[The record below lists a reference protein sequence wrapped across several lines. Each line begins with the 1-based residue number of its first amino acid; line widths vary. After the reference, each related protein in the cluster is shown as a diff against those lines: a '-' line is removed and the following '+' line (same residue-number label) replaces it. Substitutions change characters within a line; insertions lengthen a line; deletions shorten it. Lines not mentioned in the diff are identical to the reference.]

1 MTKRRGLHPDKALST
16 LKVRQVTKAGR
27 YSDGQGLY
35 LVVSDTGAKRWMLRI
50 VVRGRRR
57 DMGLGGANLVS
68 LADARQLAL
77 QYRLIAR
84 NGGDPLE
91 ERRKERVT
99 TPTFAEAAHQ
109 VHAEAAPTW
118 KNPKHAQQWINT
130 LETYALPHIGS
141 MQLDHIR
148 SADLLRVLSPIW
160 LEKPETARRVRQRLK
175 TVFDWAKAS
184 GFRNTDNPVEG
195 IERGL
200 PKQTAKVEHHA
211 AMPFAEVPAFVK
223 GLQRTDKKGLINRRA
238 FEMLILTATRTS
250 EVLNAEWTEFDL
262 KQRLWVISA
271 ERMKMDREH
280 RVPLSQRAIEIV
292 EEMQALGLQG
302 TYVFPGTKLDRPM
315 SNMAFTM
322 TLRRLG
328 VPYTAHGFRSSF
340 RDWVAETT
348 DYPNEL
354 AEMALAH
361 SVGNKVEAAYRRGD
375 MLERRRAMMEG
386 WAEYLHDQNCDKKY
400 GTFKNSRSGQSRD

>member
-1 MTKRRGLHPDKALST
+1 MTKRRGLHPDKALSA

-50 VVRGRRR
+50 MVHGRRR
-57 DMGLGGANLVS
+57 DMGLGGANLVT
-68 LADARQLAL
+68 LADARQLAVK
-77 QYRLIAR
+77 YRTIAR
-84 NGGDPLE
+84 NGGNPLE
-91 ERRKERVT
+91 ERRKERAT
-99 TPTFAEAAHQ
+99 TPTFAEAARQ
-109 VHAEAAPTW
+109 VHSETAPTW

-130 LETYALPHIGS
+130 LETYAVPHIGNL
-141 MQLDHIR
+141 QLDHIK
-148 SADLLRVLSPIW
+148 SGDVLRVLSPIW

-184 GFRNTDNPVEG
+184 GFRTTDNPVDG

-211 AMPFAEVPAFVK
+211 AMPFADVPAFVQ
-223 GLQRTDKKGLINRRA
+223 GLQRADKDGLITRRA
-238 FEMLILTATRTS
+238 FELLILTATRTS
-250 EVLNAEWTEFDL
+250 EVLKADWSEFDL
-262 KQRLWVISA
+262 EEGLWVIPA
-271 ERMKMDREH
+271 ERMKMEREH
-280 RVPLSQRAIEIV
+280 RIPLPQRALEIV
-292 EEMQALGLQG
+292 EEVSALGLQG
-302 TYVFPGTKLDRPM
+302 SYVFPGTKPKRPM
-315 SNMAFTM
+315 SNMAFAM
-322 TLRRLG
+322 MLRRLE
-328 VPYTAHGFRSSF
+328 VPFTAHGFRSSF

-375 MLERRRAMMEG
+375 MLDRRRAMMEK
-386 WAEYLHDQNCDKKY
+386 WASYLNND
-400 GTFKNSRSGQSRD
+400 

>member
-1 MTKRRGLHPDKALST
+1 MTKKRGLHPDKALSA

-27 YSDGQGLY
+27 YSDGNGLY
-35 LVVSDTGAKRWMLRI
+35 LVVSDTGAKRWMLRL
-50 VVRGRRR
+50 VVHGRRR
-57 DMGLGGANLVS
+57 DMGLGGAGLVS

-77 QYRLIAR
+77 QYRAIAR
-84 NGGDPLE
+84 NGGDPVE
-91 ERRKERVT
+91 ERRKERT
-99 TPTFAEAAHQ
+99 TVPTFAEAARQ
-109 VHAEAAPTW
+109 VHADAESTW

-130 LETYALPHIGS
+130 LETYAVPHIGN

-148 SADLLRVLSPIW
+148 SADVLRVLSPIW

-175 TVFDWAKAS
+175 TVFDWAKAA
-184 GFRNTDNPVEG
+184 GFRTTDNPVDG

-200 PKQTAKVEHHA
+200 PKQTAKQQHHA
-211 AMPFAEVPAFVK
+211 AMPLAEVPAFVQR
-223 GLQRTDKKGLINRRA
+223 LQRTDESGLIGRRA
-238 FEMLILTATRTS
+238 FELLILTATRTS
-250 EVLNAEWTEFDL
+250 EVLKAEWSEFDL
-262 KQRLWVISA
+262 KEGLWTISA

-280 RVPLSQRAIEIV
+280 RIPLPQRAIDIV

-302 TYVFPGTKLDRPM
+302 NYVFPGTKLDSPM

-322 TLRRLG
+322 TLRRME

-348 DYPNEL
+348 DYSNEM

-361 SVGNKVEAAYRRGD
+361 AVGNKVEAAYRRGD
-375 MLERRRAMMEG
+375 MLDRRRAMMED
-386 WAEYLHDQNCDKKY
+386 WA
-400 GTFKNSRSGQSRD
+400 TFLA